1 MVRCALCAVPYALC
15 AVHYSLCA
23 FSCLL
28 CAVCCVLAQGA
39 WCTEY
44 CVWRCS
50 SVRWARCWLCLCF
63 LFALSAPCAV
73 CYSISSPSRQGLLLC
88 SASYG
93 GRHDAFTL
101 VSLFFTGPL
110 TPLGVVGSSVGY
122 DDTVEC
128 SDIPCMLIAP
138 FLAATLS
145 LANLGRGS
153 GSVWPPMEA
162 DMMHIS
168 LSLPVLDTSYL
179 WVLVLSAGNDDIV
192 ILQRY
197 HPLSYSGGANTPPR
211 GR

>member
-1 MVRCALCAVPYALC
+1 
-15 AVHYSLCA
+15 
-23 FSCLL
+23 
-28 CAVCCVLAQGA
+28 
-39 WCTEY
+39 
-44 CVWRCS
+44 
-50 SVRWARCWLCLCF
+50 
-63 LFALSAPCAV
+63 
-73 CYSISSPSRQGLLLC
+73 
-88 SASYG
+88 
-93 GRHDAFTL
+93 

-122 DDTVEC
+122 DDTVECSDIPCMLIAPFLAATLSPRHFWQGLRLCLSSYGGRDDAFTLVSLSFTGPLTPLGVVGPSVGYVDTVEC

-168 LSLPVLDTSYL
+168 LSLPVLDTSYR